1 MGDTALECWDLGQ
14 GQKLGDSDKVAPLS
28 KHLQSLTSWAIF
40 FGKVSHDQVEVGQ
53 FLALPLETP
62 MEELGNL
69 PLPLCGHGSLSSLGA
84 DLGQVQST
92 HLMYS
97 FPE

>member
-1 MGDTALECWDLGQ
+1 MEPWAGDTALECWDLGQ

-62 MEELGNL
+62 MEELRQ
-69 PLPLCGHGSLSSLGA
+69 PLPSSLWPW
-84 DLGQVQST
+84 QSVFT
-92 HLMYS
+92 GD
-97 FPE
+97 